1 MEVLWDT
8 GAQVSIITDHLLKKQ
23 LSDLEIRHINELL
36 EVGADLKLT
45 AANGTSILYEGSVE
59 ARFRLHGPEEK
70 EVTVPFLV
78 TREQLEQPTIGY
90 NVIELNTKDSDNLA
104 NNLAIVHSV
113 SRSFTNVSEE
123 NARQLISLIQTN
135 NHESL

>member
-1 MEVLWDT
+1 M
-8 GAQVSIITDHLLKKQ
+8 
-23 LSDLEIRHINELL
+23 EIRHINELL

-70 EVTVPFLV
+70 EVTVLFLV

-90 NVIELNTKDSDNLA
+90 NVIELNTKDNLA